1 MSRRLWLRVHL
12 KSWQENP
19 EKSGEKKP
27 KDTWH
32 GAPEPLVEYF
42 LSNRRVILKNVS

>member
-1 MSRRLWLRVHL
+1 LFKGTPRAVPNSRLWLRVHL
-12 KSWQENP
+12 KSWQEYP

-32 GAPEPLVEYF
+32 GALEP
-42 LSNRRVILKNVS
+42 